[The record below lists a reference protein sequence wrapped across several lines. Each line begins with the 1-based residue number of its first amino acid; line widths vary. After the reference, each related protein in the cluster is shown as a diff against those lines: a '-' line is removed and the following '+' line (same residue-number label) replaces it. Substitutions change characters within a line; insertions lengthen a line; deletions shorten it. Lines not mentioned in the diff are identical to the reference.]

1 MFHRSLC
8 SLLQS
13 LTRLS
18 LSVSPGQLKL
28 ERNGKKRTLRI
39 VAPCG
44 RHVETGIFRK
54 YGQKDVWPRF
64 L

>member
-1 MFHRSLC
+1 MFHRSLR

-28 ERNGKKRTLRI
+28 GRNGKERTLRR

-44 RHVETGIFRK
+44 RHVEIGIF
-54 YGQKDVWPRF
+54 DSVISMF
-64 L
+64 FIN